1 MENLINSISKYQLA
15 INLIPGYIFAI
26 LLQRYAHIV
35 LLEGDVL
42 QDAFVSYF
50 VGLVIG
56 RVGSIVVDGL
66 MKSFNKTYRFAPRYY
81 KKIMAEQIDH
91 KIETLDRQCTIYRN
105 CCAGCCC
112 VIIGII
118 INCLFGDG
126 SFLSSGKYIFIFF
139 ILTILLV
146 KAMDKQYN
154 YVIKRIQIA
163 ISVNFYQGKLQGV
176 TSEPK

>member
-1 MENLINSISKYQLA
+1 MENLVNSISKYQLA

-50 VGLVIG
+50 FGLIIG
-56 RVGSIVVDGL
+56 RIGSIVVERL
-66 MKSFNKTYRFAPRYY
+66 MDRYNKTYKHAPKYND
-81 KKIMAEQIDH
+81 KVKAERIDP
-91 KIETLDRQCTIYRN
+91 KIEILDRQCTIYRN

-112 VIIGII
+112 VIIGIF
-118 INCLFGDG
+118 INCIFGDG
-126 SFLSSGKYIFIFF
+126 SFYSSAKYILTFL

-146 KAMDKQYN
+146 MAMDKQCN
-154 YVIKRIQIA
+154 YVNKRIGMA
-163 ISVNFYQGKLQGV
+163 ISGKLNHR
-176 TSEPK
+176 E

>member
-1 MENLINSISKYQLA
+1 MENLVNSISKYQLA

-50 VGLVIG
+50 FGLIIG
-56 RVGSIVVDGL
+56 RIGSIVVEGL
-66 MKSFNKTYRFAPRYY
+66 MKRFNKTYRFAPSYY

-112 VIIGII
+112 VIIGIL

-126 SFLSSGKYIFIFF
+126 SFFSSRKYIFIFL
-139 ILTILLV
+139 ILTALLV
-146 KAMDKQYN
+146 VAMDKQCN
-154 YVIKRIQIA
+154 YVNQRIEIA
-163 ISVNFYQGKLQGV
+163 TK
-176 TSEPK
+176 